1 MSFAFTKEN
10 LGKIEALKKRYPSP
24 KALSLPCLWMAQYQ
38 EGYISLDAVETIGEL
53 IDWPP
58 MEIYRVATFYTMFN
72 LEPVGKYHIQLC
84 KTLSC
89 ALCGKSEILAKLQER
104 LNLGV
109 GESSEDGRY
118 TLTQVECL
126 GSCGTAPVMQINER
140 YYENLTPDK
149 VDTILDELE
158 TAKKR
163 IKEIL

>member
-10 LGKIEALKKRYPSP
+10 LGKIEELKKRYPSP
-24 KALSLPCLWMAQYQ
+24 RALSLPCLWMAQYQ

-158 TAKKR
+158 TAKK
-163 IKEIL
+163 ETE

>member
-24 KALSLPCLWMAQYQ
+24 RALSLSCLWMAQYQ
-38 EGYISLDAVETIGEL
+38 EGYISLDAVETIVEL
-53 IDWPP
+53 IDWTP

-89 ALCGKSEILAKLQER
+89 ALCGKSEVLAKLQER
-104 LNLGV
+104 LNLNV

-158 TAKKR
+158 TAKK
-163 IKEIL
+163 ETE

>member
-24 KALSLPCLWMAQYQ
+24 RALSLPCLWMAQYQ

-149 VDTILDELE
+149 VDMILDELE
-158 TAKKR
+158 TAKK
-163 IKEIL
+163 ETE